1 MCMCTCIY
9 YRNNIQSRFQCISL
23 ISLRNTAYKK
33 GNPCTASHFHTFF
46 KTLKFHHG
54 CLEVCFNHNVDL
66 CVISVYLL
74 IYVFVSSI
82 WQHYKVSYNL
92 ATLHLMEPN
101 HLIFYPKFWYSIP
114 LYVKNWQFQRCQKQC
129 KWSENEDDNK
139 KLRQLQKIA
148 QKQAGAELCQA
159 QVRLSWLLTCLKL
172 S

>member
-92 ATLHLMEPN
+92 ATLTSDGTKPLDILPQI
-101 HLIFYPKFWYSIP
+101 LVQYPS
-114 LYVKNWQFQRCQKQC
+114 V
-129 KWSENEDDNK
+129 
-139 KLRQLQKIA
+139 RQ
-148 QKQAGAELCQA
+148 ELTI
-159 QVRLSWLLTCLKL
+159 SKMPKTM
-172 S
+172 